1 MIDEQYKKKILFII
15 LPKKDNRFTNDSSPI
30 KGAIALANYLSNL
43 ICVKIIFLDNSKISS
58 PINKDIKVYKIK
70 GNFLFKFFDLR
81 KIIKK
86 YHKYEVYTLS
96 FCLSADLFNLLIKRY
111 VKKTFVSV
119 RANFAKSYSSI
130 YGSIGFFVAK
140 FHYNLISRFDK
151 IFAMHQAMSSQIK
164 KMTNRKSIIA
174 GNFIDEK
181 FHSKFFVKRKKFT
194 NKIIYM
200 GNLDKNKN
208 PLLLIRGYIE
218 LIKTNPK
225 VQLTIL
231 GDGPFKSKILEIK
244 KHNNLKNLK
253 ILGFIKDPIKY
264 LIDSDL
270 LVCTSKSEG
279 ISRSVLEALFYG
291 VPVMTSNVDGSRE
304 IIKNYQNGFVFNN
317 DKIFLS
323 NFKKVLTWSSNF
335 SQKRRCLLPYKL
347 RQNYVSSFY
356 LNNLY

>member
-1 MIDEQYKKKILFII
+1 MNKLKKKILFII
-15 LPKKDNRFTNDSSPI
+15 LPKNDPRFTNDSSPV
-30 KGAIALANYLSNL
+30 KGAIALANSLSEF
-43 ICVKIIFLDNSKISS
+43 IYVKIVFLDNSKITSL
-58 PINKDIKVYKIK
+58 IDKKIKIYKLK
-70 GNFLFKFFDLR
+70 GNFLFKFFYLK
-81 KIIKK
+81 KILKK
-86 YHKYEVYTLS
+86 LHNNEIATLS
-96 FCLSADLFNLLIKRY
+96 FCLSADSINLLIKPY
-111 VKKTFVSV
+111 VNKVSTSI
-119 RANFAKSYSSI
+119 RGNLIKSYLSN

-140 FHYNLISRFDK
+140 FHYFLISRFDK
-151 IFAMHQAMSSQIK
+151 IFSMHKAMYNQVK
-164 KMTNRKSIIA
+164 DLTNRKSLIA

-244 KHNNLKNLK
+244 KKNNLKNLK

-270 LVCTSKSEG
+270 LICTSKSEG

-304 IIKNYQNGFVFNN
+304 IIKNYENGFVFNN
-317 DKIFLS
+317 EKIFLS

-335 SQKRRCLLPYKL
+335 SQKRTCLLPYKL

>member
-1 MIDEQYKKKILFII
+1 MNKLKKKILFII
-15 LPKKDNRFTNDSSPI
+15 LPKNDPRFTNDSSPV
-30 KGAIALANYLSNL
+30 KGAIALANSLSEF
-43 ICVKIIFLDNSKISS
+43 IHVKIIFLDNSKITSL
-58 PINKDIKVYKIK
+58 IDKKIKIYKLK
-70 GNFLFKFFDLR
+70 GNFLFKFFYLK
-81 KIIKK
+81 KILKK
-86 YHKYEVYTLS
+86 FHNNEIATLS
-96 FCLSADLFNLLIKRY
+96 FCLSADLINLLIKPNAN
-111 VKKTFVSV
+111 KVSTSI
-119 RANFAKSYSSI
+119 RGNLIKSYLSN

-140 FHYNLISRFDK
+140 FHYFLISRFDK
-151 IFAMHQAMSSQIK
+151 IFSMHKAMYNQIK
-164 KMTNRKSIIA
+164 DLTNRKSLIA

-181 FHSKFFVKRKKFT
+181 FHSKFFVKKKKFT

-270 LVCTSKSEG
+270 LICTSKSEG

-304 IIKNYQNGFVFNN
+304 IIKNYENGFVFNN
-317 DKIFLS
+317 EKIFLS

-335 SQKRRCLLPYKL
+335 SQKRTCLMPYKL